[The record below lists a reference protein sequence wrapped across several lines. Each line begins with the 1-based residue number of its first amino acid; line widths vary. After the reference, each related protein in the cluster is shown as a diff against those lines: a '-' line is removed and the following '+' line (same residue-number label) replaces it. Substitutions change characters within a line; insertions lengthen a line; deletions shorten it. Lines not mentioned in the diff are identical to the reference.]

1 MVPGYVAE
9 GSDHSKEGKVPHI
22 SHEILKIIIVSY
34 FRSGRVSGRVPQVAV
49 HNALGGNH

>member
-22 SHEILKIIIVSY
+22 SHEKLKIIVSY
-34 FRSGRVSGRVPQVAV
+34 FRSGRVPGGVPQVAV
-49 HNALGGNH
+49 HSALGGKH